1 MSNLGSP
8 LLRFL
13 LVAVA
18 LVPSASAVGHAQP
31 PAPWLDA
38 YRDPASRLIGAAMAD
53 HAGWRRLAEVTDTFG
68 PRLSGTPALDRA
80 IAWAA
85 DAMRRDGL
93 VNVRTEP
100 ATVPR
105 WVRGRESLE
114 QVEPAPRPL
123 TMLGLGGSVATPA
136 DGLEAEAIVVS
147 TFSELE
153 ARASEV
159 QGRIVLFNVP
169 FTGYG
174 ETVQYRTN
182 GASRASRHGAVAA
195 LVRAVGPMGLRTP
208 HTGALRYTEGV
219 REIPAAAIAAEDA
232 DALGRLAARGVRIRL
247 RLRMEAQ
254 FLPDAPS
261 ANVVGEIR
269 GRERPDEVVVI
280 GGHFDSW
287 DVGTGA
293 SDDAVGCI
301 ITWEAARLL
310 KQLGLTPRRTVRVVL
325 FTNEENGL
333 GGGTAYRD
341 THRDELAKHVMML
354 ESDSGVFS
362 PLSIGFSG
370 SDRGRDTV
378 RQIMTLLG
386 GLGVDRLSP
395 QGGGADIGPSVE
407 AANIPSLSLNGN
419 PDRYFQI
426 HHTPADT
433 VERIDPVEVARASAA
448 VAVLTYVI
456 ADLPERLGLNGE
468 TATGAR

>member
-1 MSNLGSP
+1 MPNLRYP
-8 LLRFL
+8 VLRL
-13 LVAVA
+13 VLVAFA
-18 LVPSASAVGHAQP
+18 IAPAAIAVGHAQP

-38 YRDPASRLIGAAMAD
+38 YRDPAARLIGAAMSD

-68 PRLSGTPALDRA
+68 PRLSGTPSLDRA

-85 DAMRRDGL
+85 DTMRRDGL
-93 VNVRTEP
+93 TNVHTEP
-100 ATVPR
+100 TTVPR

-123 TMLGLGGSVATPA
+123 TMLGLGGSVATPS
-136 DGLEAEAIVVS
+136 GGIEAEALVVTS
-147 TFSELE
+147 FSELE
-153 ARASEV
+153 GRAAEA
-159 QGRIVLFNVP
+159 QGRIVVFNVP

-174 ETVQYRTN
+174 ETVQYRGN
-182 GASRASRHGAVAA
+182 GPSRAARHGAVAA
-195 LVRAVGPMGLRTP
+195 LVRAVGPTGLRTP
-208 HTGALRYTEGV
+208 HTGALRYADGI

-232 DALGRLAARGVRIRL
+232 DALARLAARGVRITL
-247 RLRMEAQ
+247 RLQMEAQ
-254 FLPDAPS
+254 WLPDAPS
-261 ANVVGEIR
+261 ANVVGELR
-269 GRERPDEVVVI
+269 GRERPDEIVVV

-301 ITWEAARLL
+301 VTWEAVRLM

-333 GGGTAYRD
+333 RGGTAYRD
-341 THRDELAKHVMML
+341 AHRDELPKHVMML

-362 PLSIGFSG
+362 PASIGFSG

-386 GLGVDRLSP
+386 GLGIDRLSP

-407 AANIPSLSLNGN
+407 AANIPSMSLNGN
-419 PDRYFQI
+419 ADRYFQI

-433 VERIDPVEVARASAA
+433 VDRIDPAEVARASAA

-456 ADLPERLGLNGE
+456 ADLPDRLGSPGE
-468 TATGAR
+468 TSTGGR